1 MRKLKILKS
10 LVDFLFITTSFAM
23 PILVIG
29 IPALFILSE
38 NITSDFL
45 KIDITESIT
54 ILHKIFLAFFLL
66 SYLLIYY
73 TIYKFRLVLN
83 EFVRARIFTEKVIAN
98 LKSAGNVLM
107 IAGVLMII
115 SEVGLKLAIESKIS
129 FDFGISAHYLC
140 ICFGLFFVVLSEIFK
155 VSKNMKQE
163 NDLTI

>member
-1 MRKLKILKS
+1 MRKLHILKS
-10 LVDFLFITTSFAM
+10 LVDFLFITTSCVVPFLILGM
-23 PILVIG
+23 PTV
-29 IPALFILSE
+29 FILSE

-45 KIDITESIT
+45 KINITESIT
-54 ILHKIFLAFFLL
+54 ILHKVFFAIFLL

-98 LKSAGNVLM
+98 LKSAGNILM
-107 IAGVLMII
+107 IAGLLMII
-115 SEVGLKLAIESKIS
+115 SEVGFNLIIESIIS
-129 FDFGISAHYLC
+129 FNFGISTHYLC

>member
-1 MRKLKILKS
+1 MRKLYILKS
-10 LVDFLFITTSFAM
+10 LVDFLFITTSCIVPFL
-23 PILVIG
+23 ILG
-29 IPALFILSE
+29 IPAVFILSE

-45 KIDITESIT
+45 KIDVTESIT

-73 TIYKFRLVLN
+73 TIYKFRSVLN

-98 LKSAGNVLM
+98 LKLAGNILM
-107 IAGVLMII
+107 IAGLLMII
-115 SEVGLKLAIESKIS
+115 SEVGLKLVIESRIS

-155 VSKNMKQE
+155 VSKNLKQE